1 MNMKFW
7 YKRSIQ
13 GLQEYFREYRKMP
26 DVEAW
31 NKYAQKNNYL
41 NTESIKYISG
51 LKFHIWCKKF
61 KRQFRQRIS

>member
-7 YKRSIQ
+7 YERSIQ

-26 DVEAW
+26 DVEEW
-31 NKYAQKNNYL
+31 NKYAQRNNYL

-51 LKFHIWCKKF
+51 LKFHIWCKKI
-61 KRQFRQRIS
+61 KRQFRQKIG